1 MFYKAALITPPCY
14 TKKKKKPTYKSVNLH
29 SIQTAR
35 RTPSQTLAT
44 NITMPQIRLVG
55 ASVLGKGT

>member
-1 MFYKAALITPPCY
+1 MFYKAALITPPA
-14 TKKKKKPTYKSVNLH
+14 TPKKKKPTYKSVNLH
-29 SIQTAR
+29 TIQTAR